1 MSDSIEDGPPR
12 RQRNPLYW
20 LAIAAMVAIAYIFS
34 ETDRGNTPVV
44 SKPDN
49 GELTSGPIDRSLLIP
64 PGMRARQFI
73 EQLRAEGQPYPL
85 DEVFNKAA
93 DYDHEGSLADAHLLY
108 FFAAREGHVD
118 SMIKLGEMLDPNLFQ
133 SENSLLD
140 QPDPLQSYK
149 WYQKA
154 AAQGDSDMSARIEK
168 LQQWAMQESES
179 DNPYARQLLMV
190 LQ

>member
-1 MSDSIEDGPPR
+1 MSDSTEDGLSR
-12 RQRNPLYW
+12 RKRNPLFW
-20 LAIAAMVAIAYIFS
+20 LAIATVVAITYIFVG
-34 ETDRGNTPVV
+34 TDRRTTVVV
-44 SKPDN
+44 SEPAN
-49 GELTSGPIDRSLLIP
+49 NELTTGTIDRSLLVP

-73 EQLRAEGQPYPL
+73 EQLRNEGKPYAL
-85 DEVFNKAA
+85 DEVFSKAD
-93 DYDHEGSLADAHLLY
+93 DYGREGSLADAHLLY

-149 WYQKA
+149 WYRKA
-154 AAQGDSDMSARIEK
+154 AEQGQSDMSARIQK

-179 DNPYARQLLMV
+179 DNPYARQLLLV
-190 LQ
+190 VQ